1 MCIRDRDKATGKEQQ
16 IRIQASGGLSEA
28 DIQKMVK
35 EAEAHA
41 EEDKKRR
48 ALVEARNQAESL
60 VHLTEKTLAEH
71 GDKLNAADKTAV
83 EKALSDLKSAIGGE
97 DSGEIETRSHIL
109 TQASTK
115 LDEAVHAASQPRTS
129 GDQTA
134 ESQGAAGD
142 EKVVD
147 AEFEEVDGP
156 KRSQR

>member
-1 MCIRDRDKATGKEQQ
+1 
-16 IRIQASGGLSEA
+16 
-28 DIQKMVK
+28 MVK

-97 DSGEIETRSHIL
+97 DSAQIEARSHAL

-115 LDEAVHAASQPRTS
+115 LGEAVYAASQPRTG

-134 ESQGAAGD
+134 TSQGAAGD
-142 EKVVD
+142 DKVVD
-147 AEFEEVDGP
+147 AEFEEVDER
-156 KRSQR
+156 KRSQG